1 MSMRVLLLWLWH
13 LFCLVFSW
21 EKSHCDWLFVWLPT
35 FLRDS
40 REGRRA
46 AKQLF
51 TCKELTARVSDLQ
64 FRQFQT
70 ASSQEVN
77 AEAAMEE
84 ASMKCGPGKL
94 LLYNINCFHK
104 TNLFN
109 MLKFTWFNL
118 QQHNLLLWAVP
129 FRSDRSQSSASIS
142 PLHDITDLLVAPHP
156 GLLAVSSNLSIPST
170 QILTVPPLNMS
181 KPSQSGILPFCVLY
195 SSLIQIVKIFPL
207 NLDQCLPLL
216 VTR

>member
-13 LFCLVFSW
+13 LFCFVFSW

-51 TCKELTARVSDLQ
+51 TCSSWLHVYQTSSSAEVS
-64 FRQFQT
+64 
-70 ASSQEVN
+70 

-84 ASMKCGPGKL
+84 ASMKCCPGKL
-94 LLYNINCFHK
+94 LLYNINYFHK

-129 FRSDRSQSSASIS
+129 FRSDQSQSSASIS
-142 PLHDITDLLVAPHP
+142 PLHDITNLLVAPHP